1 LSFWFAGKVID
12 KIGHARAL
20 IVSNIYSTLASFV
33 ALIFPTIASP
43 AIMTTTSLAFGLSMV
58 SRGDLMNRQFTDQ
71 QRATMGSLVSLASSI
86 AYAIVAVGI
95 GYIAD
100 ITSPITA
107 MLLALSSNVLVV
119 YFYWRVFKV

>member
-1 LSFWFAGKVID
+1 
-12 KIGHARAL
+12 
-20 IVSNIYSTLASFV
+20 
-33 ALIFPTIASP
+33 
-43 AIMTTTSLAFGLSMV
+43 
-58 SRGDLMNRQFTDQ
+58 
-71 QRATMGSLVSLASSI
+71 MGSLVSLASSI